1 MDKVV
6 LDAATVVKL
15 RDVRQEAALYDE
27 TGHVVGHFRPASPF
41 PPGNFPEAP
50 VSDVELNRIEQE
62 EHGRGRPLADIL
74 ADLERRK

>member
-1 MDKVV
+1 MEKVV

-27 TGHVVGHFRPASPF
+27 AGRVVGHFRPASPF
-41 PPGNFPEAP
+41 PPGKFPDAP
-50 VSDVELNRIEQE
+50 VRDEELDRIEGE
-62 EHGRGRPLADIL
+62 EHSRGRPLADIL